1 MDFPVLIIVIYGVLV
16 GLGGILG
23 YIKARSTPSLVFG
36 LASGI
41 ALLIC
46 GWLASTRK
54 ATGIEG
60 AILIALMLAIF
71 FGIRYSR
78 SRKLMPAGIM
88 TVLSLLT
95 IVLLLT
101 HLLG

>member
-1 MDFPVLIIVIYGVLV
+1 
-16 GLGGILG
+16 
-23 YIKARSTPSLVFG
+23 
-36 LASGI
+36 
-41 ALLIC
+41 
-46 GWLASTRK
+46 
-54 ATGIEG
+54 
-60 AILIALMLAIF
+60 MLAIF